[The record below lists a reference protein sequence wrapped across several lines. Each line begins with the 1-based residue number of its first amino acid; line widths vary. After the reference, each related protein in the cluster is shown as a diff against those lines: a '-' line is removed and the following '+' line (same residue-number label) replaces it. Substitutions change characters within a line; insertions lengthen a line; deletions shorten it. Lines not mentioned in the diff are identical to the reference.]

1 MNLVLLGG
9 GLLLG
14 LAGSFHCIGMCGPLS
29 LALPVHHLESP
40 LKKLVLLVSYQV
52 GRISTYALLG
62 LLIGLAGRPLQIG
75 QYQQGLSIGMGIL
88 IILAAI
94 LYQKSSYTL
103 KWPLLTRF
111 FTRVQ
116 QFIAGRL
123 RAAKRSYHFF
133 VLGMAN
139 GWLPCGLVY
148 VALASTFSIGNIE
161 DSVGFMAAFGA
172 GTLPSMLLVGISGQ
186 LMKPTWRLSLQKMV
200 PYFVV
205 GMGILLILRG
215 LNLGI
220 PYVSPILPAT
230 PTDPVNCHPA

>member
-1 MNLVLLGG
+1 MNFVLLGG

-29 LALPVHHLESP
+29 LALPVYHIDSP
-40 LKKLVLLVSYQV
+40 FKKIVLLVSYQL
-52 GRISTYALLG
+52 GRIFTYALLG
-62 LLIGLAGRPLQIG
+62 LLIGVAGRPLQFG
-75 QYQQGLSIGMGIL
+75 HYQQVLSIGVGIL

-94 LYQKSSYTL
+94 LYQKSSYPL
-103 KWPLLTRF
+103 KWTLLTRF
-111 FTRVQ
+111 FSGVQ
-116 QFIAGRL
+116 QFISQRL
-123 RAAKRSYHFF
+123 KAAKNGHQFF

-148 VALASTFSIGNIE
+148 VALASTFSIGNMM

-172 GTLPSMLLVGISGQ
+172 GTLPAMLLVGLSGQ
-186 LMKPTWRLSLQKMV
+186 LLKPTLRLSLQRMV
-200 PYFVV
+200 PYLVV

-220 PYVSPILPAT
+220 PYLSPILPET

>member
-1 MNLVLLGG
+1 MNFVLLGG

-29 LALPVHHLESP
+29 LALPVYHIESS
-40 LKKLVLLVSYQV
+40 LKKIAFLISYQL

-94 LYQKSSYTL
+94 LYQKSSSSL
-103 KWPLLTRF
+103 QWPLLARF
-111 FTRVQ
+111 FTLVQ
-116 QFIAGRL
+116 QFISQRL
-123 RAAKRSYHFF
+123 RAAKRGYQFF
-133 VLGMAN
+133 LLGMAN

-148 VALASTFSIGNIE
+148 VALASTFSIGTVE
-161 DSVGFMAAFGA
+161 ESVGFMAAFGA

-186 LMKPTWRLSLQKMV
+186 LLKPTWRLSLQKLV
-200 PYFVV
+200 PYFVL
-205 GMGILLILRG
+205 GMGLLLILRG

-220 PYVSPILPAT
+220 PYVSPILPEA
-230 PTDPVNCHPA
+230 PTDSVNCHPA